1 MDARW
6 SSEDEFDKQLRL
18 DKENVHPNLIVK
30 SPLQN
35 KLKEMNFF
43 NSDFENES
51 CKESFASLVKDV
63 EPYAFEKCPA
73 NIKRPNSP
81 KKGKVPYK
89 KLRVERK
96 GMTMFEMVKATDSP
110 EKVVIFLQEKGCLP
124 TEKVCPDCN
133 EQMKFVQRGDKIQS
147 LHFRCWQRHLDGSRC
162 NNSPL
167 RNFVNEFTHKESEVR
182 DV

>member
-1 MDARW
+1 MDVRG

-63 EPYAFEKCPA
+63 
-73 NIKRPNSP
+73 
-81 KKGKVPYK
+81 
-89 KLRVERK
+89 
-96 GMTMFEMVKATDSP
+96 
-110 EKVVIFLQEKGCLP
+110 
-124 TEKVCPDCN
+124 
-133 EQMKFVQRGDKIQS
+133 
-147 LHFRCWQRHLDGSRC
+147 
-162 NNSPL
+162 
-167 RNFVNEFTHKESEVR
+167 
-182 DV
+182 